1 MALRNL
7 IIELG
12 GNPDQRRARLW
23 ITKDYVSVQ
32 IDTEFVQDIV
42 VGKQYT
48 LWVAAEDGKTQTGK
62 PVKRGEWFIVS
73 KE

>member
-12 GNPDQRRARLW
+12 GNPDLRRARLW

-32 IDTEFVQDIV
+32 IDTDFIEDIV

-48 LWVAAEDGKTQTGK
+48 VWVAAVDGKTQLGK
-62 PVKRGEWFIVS
+62 PVKAGEWFIVS